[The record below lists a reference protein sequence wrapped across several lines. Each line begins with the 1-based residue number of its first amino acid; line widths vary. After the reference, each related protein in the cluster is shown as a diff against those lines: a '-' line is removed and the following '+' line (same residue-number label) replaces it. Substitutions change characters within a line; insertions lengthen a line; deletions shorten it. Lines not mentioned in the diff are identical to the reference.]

1 MARHH
6 YIPQFLL
13 RKWATN
19 GRLTAYY
26 FETGSGKVIENAK
39 AAVASACQ
47 ISDLNS
53 YFGVHLTQRDF
64 PETGF
69 FTPRVDTPAAAALQV
84 MLNKG
89 VRALRPEQRVDWAR
103 LLVSL
108 AVRTPEAL
116 RELGPRETKKAF
128 ALVEAIAK
136 GPPDAERKVS
146 ALIQANMKKLQRN
159 FPLNIAMDL
168 STDPE
173 KLGAVDRMMW
183 WVCRWPRSTILIG
196 DRPLLTFPR
205 APHPCG
211 IPLNNPSCLI
221 ALPIAPNAVFFASDD
236 LETNHKARK
245 MTPSRISFAVNEE
258 TIWRSTCIYAF
269 DKSPAT
275 FVNPRVEGKAKRTW
289 RPSAR

>member
-6 YIPQFLL
+6 YVPQFLL
-13 RKWATN
+13 REWATN

-26 FETGSGKVIENAK
+26 FETASTKVIENAK

-47 ISDLNS
+47 IPDLNS
-53 YFGVHLTQRDF
+53 YFGVDLSQRDF

-103 LLVSL
+103 LLVSF

-128 ALVEAIAK
+128 ALVEASAK

-146 ALIQANMKKLQRN
+146 VLIQANMQKLQRN

-173 KLGAVDRMMW
+173 KLGAVDRMTW
-183 WVCRWPRSTILIG
+183 WVRRWPRSTILIG

-211 IPLNNPSCLI
+211 IPLNNRSCLI
-221 ALPIAPNAVFFASDD
+221 ALPIAPNAVFFASANPK
-236 LETNHKARK
+236 TKHKAR
-245 MTPSRISFAVNEE
+245 MITPSRIAFAVNEE
-258 TIWRSTCIYAF
+258 TIWRSTCIYAL
-269 DKSPAT
+269 DKSPAS
-275 FVNPRVEGKAKRTW
+275 FVSPRVEGKAKGVW
-289 RPSAR
+289 RPSAH